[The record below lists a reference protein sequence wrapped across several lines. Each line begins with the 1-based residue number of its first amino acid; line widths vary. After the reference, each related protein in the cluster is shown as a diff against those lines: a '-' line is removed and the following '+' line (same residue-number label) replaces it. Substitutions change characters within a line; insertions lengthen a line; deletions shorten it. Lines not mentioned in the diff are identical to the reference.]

1 MVACFLWEEEAAGS
15 SPASLRESGDSRS
28 PEGEGRKIA
37 RAVMIVEVLYGVFGA
52 GVLLSALAVTRAA
65 TPVNAALRLVLA
77 FCNAAGRRRLL
88 QVEFRAL
95 IFRVVYVGAV
105 RVLFLFVVRR
115 LNVQPLPRHERVRSG
130 TWPRGLVVL
139 GLFLGE
145 RWGVRSEVRAKEA
158 ALPVSRRTGVGSGGG
173 SGERAVATRTREGAA
188 EAVRGSG
195 PAGRSWTGEVVE
207 RVEPRTNLEAR
218 GQVLY
223 TEYRVAFLR
232 AGLVLLVARVGAIV
246 LTRTVPSSSREQTL
260 RQQVHQQVSRDV
272 EQAILLTKPEAPR
285 VG

>member
-15 SPASLRESGDSRS
+15 SPASLREGGDPRGRG
-28 PEGEGRKIA
+28 GEKKIA

-158 ALPVSRRTGVGSGGG
+158 VLPSARRTGAGSGGAG
-173 SGERAVATRTREGAA
+173 GERALGERARAGAA

-195 PAGRSWTGEVVE
+195 AEGRSWAGEVVE

-223 TEYRVAFLR
+223 TEYVVAFLR